1 MASTGTPPDG
11 PERPDRSDRSGGSGA
26 GRPRSSDA
34 GRVLGVWK
42 NWLTPVVLS
51 ALVALGLSLLYM
63 GNILTPQKHLNHMP
77 IALVDSDAGPPLPG
91 QARPLGAEIADQ
103 VVAGSPPG
111 EIDWRRVSREE
122 AQRLLAS
129 GKVYGALVVPEDF
142 SRAVAALTTADAPA
156 RPRIQVLTNPGMG
169 GLGSGIAS
177 QINQTAAQKASQ
189 GIGEQL
195 SAVAGTETARTFLAD
210 PVEVAVEVG
219 HPIGERTG
227 AGLGAFYYTLL
238 LLLAGFMTANIVH
251 AGLDVSMG
259 FADAEI
265 GPFHLREPTLRI
277 SRTQVLLA
285 KMGMTAGVSLV
296 SASLVMLAAT
306 VLLDMDAPHAGQL
319 WLYSYCAVTT
329 VGLGVL
335 AIIAAFGNVGQLVA
349 MFVFIAFD
357 LPASG
362 ATVPLSASP
371 GFYRFLGVFEPMR
384 QMVDAVRSILYFDA
398 RAGAGLVRGWLM
410 LPLGVVVALVFGFG
424 MTRYYDRRGLR
435 FEPGHRS

>member
-1 MASTGTPPDG
+1 MASTGTPPG
-11 PERPDRSDRSGGSGA
+11 PPDRSA
-26 GRPRSSDA
+26 DA
-34 GRVLGVWK
+34 GRVLGRWR

-63 GNILTPQKHLNHMP
+63 GNILTPQKHLHHMP
-77 IALVDSDAGPPLPG
+77 IALVDSDTGPPLPG
-91 QARPLGAEIADQ
+91 QSRPLGAQIADQ
-103 VVAGSPPG
+103 VAAGTPAG
-111 EIDWRRVSREE
+111 EIDWRRVSRAE
-122 AQRLLAS
+122 AQRQLSS

-142 SRAVAALTTADAPA
+142 SRAVAALATSDAPA
-156 RPRIQVLTNPGMG
+156 RPRIQVLTNPGTG
-169 GLGSGIAS
+169 SLGSGIAS
-177 QINQTAAQKASQ
+177 QVNQEAVHRVSLAIGGQLAATAT
-189 GIGEQL
+189 
-195 SAVAGTETARTFLAD
+195 TETAKVFLAD
-210 PVEVAVEVG
+210 PVEAVTEVG
-219 HPIGERTG
+219 HPIGEHSG
-227 AGLGAFYYTLL
+227 SGLGAFYFTLL

-285 KMGMTAGVSLV
+285 KMGMTAAVALV
-296 SASLVMLAAT
+296 SASLVMLAAIT
-306 VLLDMDAPHAGQL
+306 VLGMEAPHAWQL

-335 AIIAAFGNVGQLVA
+335 AIIAAFGNVGQLIA

-398 RAGAGLVRGWLM
+398 QAGAGLVRGWLM
-410 LPLGVVVALVFGFG
+410 LLLGVVVALAFGFG
-424 MTRYYDRRGLR
+424 MTRYYDRRGMR

>member
-1 MASTGTPPDG
+1 MANTGTPPDT
-11 PERPDRSDRSGGSGA
+11 PDRSA
-26 GRPRSSDA
+26 DA
-34 GRVLGVWK
+34 GRVLGRWK

-63 GNILTPQKHLNHMP
+63 GNILTPQKHLHHMP
-77 IALVDSDAGPPLPG
+77 IALVDSDTGPALPG
-91 QARPLGAEIADQ
+91 QPRPLGAEVADQ

-111 EIDWRRVSREE
+111 EIDWRRLSRAE
-122 AQRLLAS
+122 AQQQLSS

-142 SRAVAALTTADAPA
+142 SRAVAALTTADAPG
-156 RPRIQVLTNPGMG
+156 RPKLQVLTNPGMG
-169 GLGSGIAS
+169 SLGSGIAA
-177 QINQTAAQKASQ
+177 QINQTAAQRASQ
-189 GIGEQL
+189 AIGKQL
-195 SAVAGTETARTFLAD
+195 AAAATTETARTFLAD
-210 PVEVAVEVG
+210 PVQVVTETG
-219 HPIGERTG
+219 HPIGEHSG
-227 AGLGAFYYTLL
+227 NGLGAFYFTLL

-285 KMGMTAGVSLV
+285 KSGMTAAVALL
-296 SASLVMLAAT
+296 SASLVMLAAIT
-306 VLLDMDAPHAGQL
+306 ILGMEAPHAWQL

-335 AIIAAFGNVGQLVA
+335 AIIAAFGNVGQLIA

-398 RAGAGLVRGWLM
+398 QAGAGLVRGWLM
-410 LPLGVVVALVFGFG
+410 LLLGVVVALVLGFG

>member
-1 MASTGTPPDG
+1 MASTGSPPDHPDRPGG
-11 PERPDRSDRSGGSGA
+11 PGRSDTPDRSA
-26 GRPRSSDA
+26 DA

-63 GNILTPQKHLNHMP
+63 GNILTPQKHLHHMP
-77 IALVDSDAGPPLPG
+77 IALVDSDTGPALPG
-91 QARPLGAEIADQ
+91 QSRPLGAEITDR
-103 VVAGSPPG
+103 VVADSPPG

-122 AQRLLAS
+122 AQRQLSS

-156 RPRIQVLTNPGMG
+156 RPKIQVLTNPGMG

-177 QINQTAAQKASQ
+177 QINQSAAQKASQ
-189 GIGEQL
+189 AIGGQL
-195 SAVAGTETARTFLAD
+195 SAAATTETAKVFLAD
-210 PVEVAVEVG
+210 PVEVSVEVG

-227 AGLGAFYYTLL
+227 AGLGAFYFTLL

-285 KMGMTAGVSLV
+285 KMGMTAGVSVV
-296 SASLVMLAAT
+296 SASLVMLASIT
-306 VLLDMDAPHAGQL
+306 ILGMEAPHAWQL
-319 WLYSYCAVTT
+319 WLYAYCAVTT

-335 AIIAAFGNVGQLVA
+335 AIIAAFGNVGQLIA

-384 QMVDAVRSILYFDA
+384 QMVEAVRSILYFDA
-398 RAGAGLVRGWLM
+398 QAGAGLVRGWLM
-410 LPLGVVVALVFGFG
+410 LPLGVVVALLFGFG

>member
-1 MASTGTPPDG
+1 MANTGTPPDT
-11 PERPDRSDRSGGSGA
+11 PDRSA
-26 GRPRSSDA
+26 DA
-34 GRVLGVWK
+34 GRVLGRWK

-63 GNILTPQKHLNHMP
+63 GNILTPQKHLHHMP
-77 IALVDSDAGPPLPG
+77 IALVDSDTGPALPG
-91 QARPLGAEIADQ
+91 QPRPLGAEVADQ

-111 EIDWRRVSREE
+111 EIDWRRLSRAE
-122 AQRLLAS
+122 AQQQLSS

-142 SRAVAALTTADAPA
+142 SRAVAALTTADAPG
-156 RPRIQVLTNPGMG
+156 RPEIQVLTNPGMG
-169 GLGSGIAS
+169 SLGSGIAA
-177 QINQTAAQKASQ
+177 QINQTAAQRASQ
-189 GIGEQL
+189 AIGKQL
-195 SAVAGTETARTFLAD
+195 AAAATTETARTFLAD
-210 PVEVAVEVG
+210 PVQVVTETG
-219 HPIGERTG
+219 HPIGEHSG
-227 AGLGAFYYTLL
+227 NGLGAFYFTLL

-285 KMGMTAGVSLV
+285 KSGMTAAVALL
-296 SASLVMLAAT
+296 SASLVMLAAIT
-306 VLLDMDAPHAGQL
+306 ILGMEAPHAWQL

-335 AIIAAFGNVGQLVA
+335 AIIAAFGNVGQLIA

-398 RAGAGLVRGWLM
+398 QAGAGLVRGWLM
-410 LPLGVVVALVFGFG
+410 LLLGVVVALVLGFG

>member
-1 MASTGTPPDG
+1 MANTGTPPDT
-11 PERPDRSDRSGGSGA
+11 PDRSA
-26 GRPRSSDA
+26 DA
-34 GRVLGVWK
+34 GKVLGRWK

-63 GNILTPQKHLNHMP
+63 GNILTPQKHLHHMP
-77 IALVDSDAGPPLPG
+77 IALVDSDTGPALPG
-91 QARPLGAEIADQ
+91 QPRPLGAEVADQ

-111 EIDWRRVSREE
+111 EIDWRRLSRTE
-122 AQRLLAS
+122 AQQQLSS

-142 SRAVAALTTADAPA
+142 SRAVAALATADAPG
-156 RPRIQVLTNPGMG
+156 RPKIQVLTNPGMG
-169 GLGSGIAS
+169 SLGSGIAA
-177 QINQTAAQKASQ
+177 QVNQTAAQRASQ
-189 GIGEQL
+189 AIGKQL
-195 SAVAGTETARTFLAD
+195 AAAATTETARTLLAD
-210 PVEVAVEVG
+210 PVQVVTETG
-219 HPIGERTG
+219 HPIGEHSG
-227 AGLGAFYYTLL
+227 NGLGAFYFTLL

-285 KMGMTAGVSLV
+285 KSGMTAAVALL
-296 SASLVMLAAT
+296 SASLVMLAAIT
-306 VLLDMDAPHAGQL
+306 ILGMEAPHAWQL

-335 AIIAAFGNVGQLVA
+335 AIIAAFGNIGQLIA

-371 GFYRFLGVFEPMR
+371 GFYRFLGAFEPMR

-398 RAGAGLVRGWLM
+398 QAGAGLVRGWLM
-410 LPLGVVVALVFGFG
+410 LLLGVVVALVFGFG

>member
-1 MASTGTPPDG
+1 MANTGTPPDT
-11 PERPDRSDRSGGSGA
+11 PDRSA
-26 GRPRSSDA
+26 DA
-34 GRVLGVWK
+34 GQVLGRWK
-42 NWLTPVVLS
+42 NWPTPVVLS

-63 GNILTPQKHLNHMP
+63 GNILTPQKHLHHMP
-77 IALVDSDAGPPLPG
+77 IALVDSDTGPALPG
-91 QARPLGAEIADQ
+91 QPRPLGAEVADQ
-103 VVAGSPPG
+103 VVVGSPPG
-111 EIDWRRVSREE
+111 EIDWRRLSRAE
-122 AQRLLAS
+122 AQQQLSS

-142 SRAVAALTTADAPA
+142 SRAVAALATADAPG

-169 GLGSGIAS
+169 SLGSGIAA
-177 QINQTAAQKASQ
+177 QVNQTAAQRASQ
-189 GIGEQL
+189 AIGKQL
-195 SAVAGTETARTFLAD
+195 AAAATTETARTLLAD
-210 PVEVAVEVG
+210 PVQVVTETG
-219 HPIGERTG
+219 HPIGEHSG
-227 AGLGAFYYTLL
+227 NGLGAFYFTLL

-285 KMGMTAGVSLV
+285 KSGMTAAVALL
-296 SASLVMLAAT
+296 SASLVMLAAIT
-306 VLLDMDAPHAGQL
+306 ILGMEAPHAWQL

-335 AIIAAFGNVGQLVA
+335 AIIAAFGNIGQLIA

-410 LPLGVVVALVFGFG
+410 LLLGVVVALALGFG

>member
-1 MASTGTPPDG
+1 MAKTGTPADT
-11 PERPDRSDRSGGSGA
+11 PDRSA
-26 GRPRSSDA
+26 DA
-34 GRVLGVWK
+34 GRVLGRWK
-42 NWLTPVVLS
+42 NWVTPVVLS

-63 GNILTPQKHLNHMP
+63 GNILEPQKHLDGMP
-77 IALVDSDAGPPLPG
+77 IALVDSDVGPPLPG
-91 QARPLGAEIADQ
+91 GSRTLGAEVAEQ
-103 VVAGSPPG
+103 VVAASPAG
-111 EIDWRRVSREE
+111 EIDWRRVSRQE
-122 AQRLLAS
+122 AQRLLSS

-156 RPRIQVLTNPGMG
+156 RPEIQVLTNPGMG
-169 GLGSGIAS
+169 SLGSGIAS
-177 QINQTAAQKASQ
+177 QINQTAAHRASLA
-189 GIGEQL
+189 IGRQL
-195 SAVAGTETARTFLAD
+195 EATATGTAKVFLAD
-210 PVEVAVEVG
+210 PVAVSTSVG
-219 HPIGERTG
+219 HPIGDRTG
-227 AGLGAFYYTLL
+227 DGLGAFYFTLL

-285 KMGMTAGVSLV
+285 KSGMTAGISVI
-296 SASLVMLAAT
+296 SASLVMLAA
-306 VLLDMDAPHAGQL
+306 VPILGMDAPHSWQL
-319 WLYSYCAVTT
+319 WLYAYCAVAT

-335 AIIAAFGNVGQLVA
+335 AIIAAFGNVGQLIA

-371 GFYRFLGVFEPMR
+371 DFYRFLGVFEPMR

-398 RAGAGLVRGWLM
+398 QAGTGLVRGWLM
-410 LPLGVVVALVFGFG
+410 LLVGVVVALVFGFG
-424 MTRYYDRRGLR
+424 MTHYYDRRGMR

>member
-1 MASTGTPPDG
+1 MANTGTPPDT
-11 PERPDRSDRSGGSGA
+11 PDRSA
-26 GRPRSSDA
+26 DA
-34 GRVLGVWK
+34 GKVLGRWK

-63 GNILTPQKHLNHMP
+63 GNILTPQKHLHHMP
-77 IALVDSDAGPPLPG
+77 IALVDSDTGPALPG
-91 QARPLGAEIADQ
+91 QPRPLGAEVADQ

-111 EIDWRRVSREE
+111 EIDWRRLSRAE
-122 AQRLLAS
+122 AQQQLSS

-142 SRAVAALTTADAPA
+142 SRAVAALATADAPG

-169 GLGSGIAS
+169 SLGSGIAA
-177 QINQTAAQKASQ
+177 QVNQTAAQRASQ
-189 GIGEQL
+189 AIGKQL
-195 SAVAGTETARTFLAD
+195 AAAATTETARTLLAD
-210 PVEVAVEVG
+210 PVQVVTETG
-219 HPIGERTG
+219 HPIGEHSG
-227 AGLGAFYYTLL
+227 NGLGAFYFTLL

-285 KMGMTAGVSLV
+285 KSGMTAAVALL
-296 SASLVMLAAT
+296 SASLVMLAAIT
-306 VLLDMDAPHAGQL
+306 ILGMEAPHAWQL

-335 AIIAAFGNVGQLVA
+335 AIIAAFGNVGQLIA

-371 GFYRFLGVFEPMR
+371 GFYRFLGAFEPMR

-398 RAGAGLVRGWLM
+398 QAGAGLVRGWLM
-410 LPLGVVVALVFGFG
+410 LLLGVVVALVFGFG